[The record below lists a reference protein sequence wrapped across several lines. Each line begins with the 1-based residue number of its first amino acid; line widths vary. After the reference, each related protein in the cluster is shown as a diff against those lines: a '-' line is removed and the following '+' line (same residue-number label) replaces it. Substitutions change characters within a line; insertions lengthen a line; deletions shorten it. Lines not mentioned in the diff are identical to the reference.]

1 MNSIA
6 DIIVNQH
13 NLLINLKEVIEAEKA
28 ALIEQDADRLLDLA
42 SNKAKLLNEI
52 KLNDESLSVHPDN
65 AALKTNADI
74 AKQVENATNLLEE
87 CKTLNALNGKL
98 IEHSMASLNRFSQA
112 LQASRNASSLTYD
125 QKGKTS
131 TISTLGNN
139 LKA

>member
-6 DIIVNQH
+6 DIVVNQH

-28 ALIEQDADRLLDLA
+28 ALIEQDADRLLGLA

-52 KLNDESLSVHPDN
+52 KLNDESLSAHPDN
-65 AALKTNADI
+65 AELKTNADI
-74 AKQVENATNLLEE
+74 VKQVENATNLLEE

>member
-28 ALIEQDADRLLDLA
+28 ALIEQDADRLLGLA

-52 KLNDESLSVHPDN
+52 KLNDESLSAHPDN
-65 AALKTNADI
+65 AELKTNADI
-74 AKQVENATNLLEE
+74 VKQVENATNLLEE

>member
-28 ALIEQDADRLLDLA
+28 ALIEQDADRLLGLA

-52 KLNDESLSVHPDN
+52 KLNDESLSANPDN
-65 AALKTNADI
+65 AELKTNADI
-74 AKQVENATNLLEE
+74 VKQVENATNLLEE

>member
-1 MNSIA
+1 MNSIT

>member
-1 MNSIA
+1 MNSIT

-65 AALKTNADI
+65 AELKTNADI

>member
-1 MNSIA
+1 MNSIT

-52 KLNDESLSVHPDN
+52 KLNDESLSAHPDN
-65 AALKTNADI
+65 AELKTNADI
-74 AKQVENATNLLEE
+74 VKQVENATNLLEE